1 LIRTQYNDSITPM
14 ILPSNRG
21 RASDGRTHED
31 GTAARNRR
39 VPPEDRPVIARF
51 MSRLA
56 VASVVL
62 AFTGAAPES
71 AHAQTDYYN
80 TDRGRP
86 LRVEDAYPVERRAFE
101 LQAAPLRVER
111 GAGGIYHWSVEPELA
126 YGILPRLQVEVGVPL
141 SFVDAAGTRRGGVA
155 GLDVSALYN
164 LNVETSLPAFGI
176 GASALLPVGNL
187 APDRPFVSVAGLMTR
202 TFTWARFHVNG
213 EYTVGDEPTALDAGV
228 EELSRWAAGVAID
241 RTFPLRALLVG
252 TEFVVEQPL
261 EDATDLLL
269 TAGAGFRY
277 QLTPR
282 WAMDAGIGKR
292 LTGDD
297 RAWYLT
303 VGSAYAFGLPWNP

>member
-1 LIRTQYNDSITPM
+1 MIT
-14 ILPSNRG
+14 RF
-21 RASDGRTHED
+21 
-31 GTAARNRR
+31 
-39 VPPEDRPVIARF
+39 VPPLGVI
-51 MSRLA
+51 
-56 VASVVL
+56 SVVL
-62 AFTGAAPES
+62 LTAAAAAS

-101 LQAAPLRVER
+101 IQAAPLRVER
-111 GAGGIYHWSVEPELA
+111 AAGGVYHWSLEPEIA
-126 YGILPRLQVEVGVPL
+126 YGILPRMQVEVGVPL
-141 SFVDAAGTRRGGVA
+141 IVIDAAGTRRTGVGGV
-155 GLDVSALYN
+155 DVSALYN

-187 APDRPFVSVAGLMTR
+187 APDDPFVSVAGLMTR
-202 TFTWARFHVNG
+202 TFTWARVHVNG
-213 EYTVGDEPTALDAGV
+213 EYTIGDEPASSDTGAG
-228 EELSRWAAGVAID
+228 ELSRWAAGLAID

-252 TEFVVEQPL
+252 AEFVAEQPL
-261 EDATDLLL
+261 DDAADLLL